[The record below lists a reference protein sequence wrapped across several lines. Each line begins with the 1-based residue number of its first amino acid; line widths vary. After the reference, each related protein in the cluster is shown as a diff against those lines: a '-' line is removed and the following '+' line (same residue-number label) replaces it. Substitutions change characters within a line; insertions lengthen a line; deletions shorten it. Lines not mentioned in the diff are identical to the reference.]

1 MFYRGYFPVSIFHKA
16 ACLSAIWIGHNQ
28 ILQTTRNTSELLNM
42 KRWIKFLM
50 EPSEFVE
57 AWTIFV
63 IVPSAFDVNQET
75 VRRYLT
81 NTIVQYF
88 LTAKNV
94 LLSKGKKIGSSVNK
108 SPGAVNMSLIPR
120 WVFHVKLQR
129 LTSFTY
135 VFFSFLY
142 LCFAQRLCSL
152 LCQIFPTPPT
162 FPSLPPRLDTTL
174 QKFSESPLHF
184 TFPFWNRIC
193 CSPAICS
200 YWVGQVLK
208 KFLEFFLYH
217 VRYQQPIRVE
227 YLLEILRL
235 NL

>member
-1 MFYRGYFPVSIFHKA
+1 MFYRGYFPVSIFHKV

-120 WVFHVKLQR
+120 WVFHVKLQS
-129 LTSFTY
+129 LP
-135 VFFSFLY
+135 VLLMFSFPSVPMFCPEAL
-142 LCFAQRLCSL
+142 
-152 LCQIFPTPPT
+152 FPTLSNLPHTPYL
-162 FPSLPPRLDTTL
+162 SLPP
-174 QKFSESPLHF
+174 SPARHNSPEIFRKPFTLHF
-184 TFPFWNRIC
+184 SILKQEFAAALQF
-193 CSPAICS
+193 
-200 YWVGQVLK
+200 VLTG
-208 KFLEFFLYH
+208 
-217 VRYQQPIRVE
+217 
-227 YLLEILRL
+227 
-235 NL
+235 